1 MNRKRIIII
10 ALVAL
15 AVLTVAALP
24 FISSAPD
31 RAALRSGEQRIAVIY
46 LNGSIQEGVGGFFG
60 AGITPRYVRSQLER
74 AASDITIKGVV
85 LRIDSPGGSIA
96 ASQEIAAMIRGFEK
110 PIVASM
116 ADMAASGGYYISAPC
131 QGIVAQPGTMTGSIG
146 VISTLITTDG
156 LYEMLGIEV
165 EIFKS
170 GEHKDMF
177 NRKLTEEERLIMQEI
192 SDEAYRQFIN
202 EVAEGR
208 GMSAG
213 DVEKLAT
220 GQLYLGSQAMEL
232 GLVDRLGGLEDAIG
246 YLAELNDFDNPVR
259 YEFPPP
265 SLFSQF
271 MDYGYSILV
280 NLEKALLGPE
290 LIMLEMLREGI
301 PPEIRYQA
309 Y

>member
-1 MNRKRIIII
+1 MNTKRVIII
-10 ALVAL
+10 ALVAI
-15 AVLTVAALP
+15 AVFTVIALP
-24 FISSAPD
+24 FISSAPE
-31 RAALRSGEQRIAVIY
+31 RAARAGEQRIAVIY
-46 LNGSIQEGVGGFFG
+46 LSGSIQEGAGGFFG
-60 AGITPRYVRSQLER
+60 AGVTPRYVRSQLER
-74 AASDITIKGVV
+74 AASDITVRGVV

-96 ASQEIAAMIRGFEK
+96 ASQEIAGMVRDYEK

-116 ADMAASGGYYISAPC
+116 ADMAASGGYYIAAPC

-165 EIFKS
+165 ETFKS

-177 NRKLTEEERLIMQEI
+177 SRKLTEEERLIMQEI
-192 SDEAYRQFIN
+192 SDEAYRQFVN

-213 DVEKLAT
+213 EVERLAT
-220 GQLYLGSQAMEL
+220 GQLYLGSQALEL
-232 GLVDRLGGLEDAIG
+232 GLVDRLGGLEDAID

-259 YEFPPP
+259 YEYPPP
-265 SLFSQF
+265 SVFSQF
-271 MDYGYSILV
+271 MDYGYSVLV

-290 LIMLEMLREGI
+290 LIMFEMLREGI
-301 PPEIRYQA
+301 PPEIRYQV